1 MKARYGIIRRAFEY
15 IGEPHTPLPVPQALP
30 QYATRP
36 FYITITCVIYLF
48 FWLKGCYLLA
58 FHAIIS
64 LVISYRRKSLV
75 KMMYLPRS

>member
-1 MKARYGIIRRAFEY
+1 MKARYGIIGRAFEY
-15 IGEPHTPLPVPQALP
+15 NGEPHTPLPVPQALP
-30 QYATRP
+30 QYGTIP
-36 FYITITCVIYLF
+36 FYITITRVICF
-48 FWLKGCYLLA
+48 FWLKSCYLLA